1 MAKPLVLVTGAS
13 GFLASHIIS
22 LLLAEG
28 YAVRGT
34 ARPGKIESLR
44 SAPIADNL
52 DFSLVQI
59 DDIATSNLSG
69 ALKDVDYVI
78 HAASPLAG
86 NASPQETLQ
95 AAKNGS
101 LNVLASALK
110 AGVAKVVMTSSWATT
125 HDPSL
130 EKTYQRVVF
139 SEKDW
144 SNVSEEEFLEGDHD
158 VLWGYLSVKTLVEKM
173 AWKFAQEN
181 PTLDLAT
188 INPPFMY
195 GPFNAKF
202 PPPMPDRL
210 NANILTHS
218 LISGESERP
227 LLSIQL
233 PPFYCDVRD
242 VARAHVKALTLDRFE
257 SPEKKR
263 FLVSGGH
270 FTWKEAV
277 EYLQK
282 SRPDL
287 KSRLPPVPTYSFQEP
302 PGKLSSI
309 DVTRAR
315 DILHMEEYIGWENT
329 VDDTISSLLL
339 AEEAWARN

>member
-1 MAKPLVLVTGAS
+1 MVSIYLPEFPARVQGLLFDHSGRAQIFRIVEVIGCRETMKDERRTQTSADPKSAHRYGKTSCSSERVSLLLTLPVNGAFLKVTGAS
-13 GFLASHIIS
+13 GFLASHLIS

-34 ARPGKIESLR
+34 ARSGKMESLR
-44 SAPIADNL
+44 AAPIADNP

-59 DDIATSNLSG
+59 DDIATSDLSG
-69 ALKDVDYVI
+69 ALKCSVLSLI
-78 HAASPLAG
+78 MFHCILLKTAR
-86 NASPQETLQ
+86 
-95 AAKNGS
+95 NGT

-110 AGVAKVVMTSSWATT
+110 TGVLKVVLTSSWATT
-125 HDPSL
+125 QDPSL
-130 EKTYQRVVF
+130 EKTYNGVVF

-144 SNVSEEEFLEGDHD
+144 SGVSEEEFLRGDHD
-158 VLWGYLSVKTLVEKM
+158 VLWGYLAIKTLVEKM

-188 INPPFMY
+188 
-195 GPFNAKF
+195 K
-202 PPPMPDRL
+202 
-210 NANILTHS
+210 
-218 LISGESERP
+218 
-227 LLSIQL
+227 
-233 PPFYCDVRD
+233 
-242 VARAHVKALTLDRFE
+242 
-257 SPEKKR
+257 KKR

-277 EYLQK
+277 EYLEE

-287 KSRLPPVPTYSFQEP
+287 ESRLPPVTCCSFQEL

-315 DILHMEEYIGWENT
+315 DILHMEGYIGWEST
-329 VDDTISSLLL
+329 VGDTISSLLI
-339 AEEAWARN
+339 AEEMWARG

>member
-1 MAKPLVLVTGAS
+1 MSKPLVLVTGAS

-34 ARPGKIESLR
+34 ARPSKMESLLA
-44 SAPIADNL
+44 APIADNT

-59 DDIATSNLSG
+59 DDIATSDLSG
-69 ALKDVDYVI
+69 ALKDVKFIV
-78 HAASPLAG
+78 HTASPLAG
-86 NASPQETLQ
+86 KASPQETLQ
-95 AAKNGS
+95 TAKNGT

-110 AGVAKVVMTSSWATT
+110 AGVSKIVLTSSWGTT
-125 HDPSL
+125 LDPSL
-130 EKTYQRVVF
+130 EKTYQGVVF

-144 SNVSEEEFLEGDHD
+144 GSVTEEEFLNGGHNP
-158 VLWGYLSVKTLVEKM
+158 LWTYLAAKIIAESM

-188 INPPFMY
+188 INPPFIY
-195 GPFNAKF
+195 GPVNAQF
-202 PPPMPDRL
+202 PPVTPDRL
-210 NANILTHS
+210 GANRMIYS
-218 LISGESERP
+218 LISGESGRP
-227 LLSIQL
+227 LPVQL

-242 VARAHVKALTLDRFE
+242 VARAHVKAITLNRSE
-257 SPEKKR
+257 TPEEKR

-270 FTWKEAV
+270 FTWKEAA
-277 EYLQK
+277 EYLGRQ
-282 SRPDL
+282 PDL
-287 KSRLPPVPTYSFQEP
+287 QSRLPLVTGGSSGL

-315 DILHMEEYIGWENT
+315 DVLHLEEYVGWEST
-329 VDDTISSLLL
+329 IDDTISSLLL
-339 AEEAWARN
+339 AEKKWARG

>member
-28 YAVRGT
+28 YTVRGT
-34 ARPGKIESLR
+34 ARPAKIESLR
-44 SAPIADNL
+44 AAPVAGNP

-59 DDIATSNLSG
+59 DDIATSDLSG
-69 ALKDVDYVI
+69 ALKDVDYII

-86 NASPQETLQ
+86 KESPQESLQ
-95 AAKNGS
+95 MARNGT

-110 AGVAKVVMTSSWATT
+110 AGVSNVVLTSSWATT
-125 HDPSL
+125 LDPSL
-130 EKTYQRVVF
+130 EKTYQGVIF

-144 SNVSEEEFLEGDHD
+144 GSVTEEEFLSRDHNL
-158 VLWGYLSVKTLVEKM
+158 LWGYLAIKTLAEKM

-188 INPPFMY
+188 INPPFID
-195 GPFNAKF
+195 GPVNAQF
-202 PPPMPDRL
+202 PPVAPDRL
-210 NANILTHS
+210 GANRMIYS
-218 LISGESERP
+218 LISGESGRP
-227 LLSIQL
+227 LPVQL

-242 VARAHVKALTLDRFE
+242 VARAHVKALTLNRFE
-257 SPEKKR
+257 PPEKKR

-277 EYLQK
+277 EYLEK

-287 KSRLPPVPTYSFQEP
+287 KSRLPSVTGSSSEL

-315 DILHMEEYIGWENT
+315 DILHMEEYIGWEST
-329 VDDTISSLLL
+329 IGDTISSLLI
-339 AEEAWARN
+339 AERKWVQS

>member
-13 GFLASHIIS
+13 GFLASHIIP

-28 YAVRGT
+28 YAVRRT

-44 SAPIADNL
+44 AAPVADNP

-59 DDIATSNLSG
+59 DDIAMSDLSG
-69 ALKDVDYVI
+69 ALKDVDYII
-78 HAASPLAG
+78 HTASPLAG
-86 NASPQETLQ
+86 KASPQESLQ
-95 AAKNGS
+95 EWDVECARFCSKGRNIKD
-101 LNVLASALK
+101 VL
-110 AGVAKVVMTSSWATT
+110 TSSWGTT
-125 HDPSL
+125 LDPSL
-130 EKTYQRVVF
+130 EKTYQGVVF

-144 SNVSEEEFLEGDHD
+144 GSVTEEEFLSGGHNP
-158 VLWGYLSVKTLVEKM
+158 LWIYLAAKTLAEKM

-188 INPPFMY
+188 INPPFID
-195 GPFNAKF
+195 GPVNAQF
-202 PPPMPDRL
+202 PPVAPDRL
-210 NANILTHS
+210 GANRMIYS
-218 LISGESERP
+218 LISGESGRP
-227 LLSIQL
+227 LPVQL

-242 VARAHVKALTLDRFE
+242 VARAHVKALTLNRFE
-257 SPEKKR
+257 PPEKKR

-277 EYLQK
+277 EYLEK

-287 KSRLPPVPTYSFQEP
+287 KSRLPSVTGSSSEL

-315 DILHMEEYIGWENT
+315 DILHMEEYIGWEST
-329 VDDTISSLLL
+329 IGDTISSLLI
-339 AEEAWARN
+339 AEEMWAQN